1 MDLQLK
7 FVMRTSDKTSA
18 FCNLTSNL
26 PKKEKHKTKNK
37 DGQNSIK
44 ERKKN
49 GRRANVE
56 SGLKRMENGL
66 ENQQVIIIVPLFQ
79 ASQQEEIMQEVG
91 NRRPKLEEK

>member
-1 MDLQLK
+1 MAKIQSRK
-7 FVMRTSDKTSA
+7 G
-18 FCNLTSNL
+18 
-26 PKKEKHKTKNK
+26 KE
-37 DGQNSIK
+37 
-44 ERKKN
+44 KN